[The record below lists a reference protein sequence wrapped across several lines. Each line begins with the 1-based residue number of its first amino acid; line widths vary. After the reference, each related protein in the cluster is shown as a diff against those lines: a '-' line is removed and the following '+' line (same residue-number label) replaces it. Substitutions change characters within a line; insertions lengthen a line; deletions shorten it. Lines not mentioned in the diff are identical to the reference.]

1 MRETRMCMSFDLLEV
16 GFVGRPPRNTRV
28 PKEPKSPLAPRTQ
41 NLLRISYANLSVY
54 FDVVAPA
61 PTVKSVPTQKHTVV
75 EASTE
80 MQVDVSR
87 VVVDVDSFGPHQRTV
102 CLDCKQ
108 VLAHSAI
115 KYSHRLI
122 CPAQEHR
129 RNNQYSIF

>member
-1 MRETRMCMSFDLLEV
+1 MSFDLLEV

-87 VVVDVDSFGPHQRTV
+87 VVVNDVDFFGSHQ
-102 CLDCKQ
+102 KQ
-108 VLAHSAI
+108 CA
-115 KYSHRLI
+115 LI
-122 CPAQEHR
+122 VNRCWHTAQL
-129 RNNQYSIF
+129 SIVIV